1 MNNKNLPAGYFAL
14 LAVSLVALGLIGCSP
29 KGPKVYPI
37 SGTVTFNGKPVPDGD
52 IVLLTSGEVDE
63 PGKIKDGKFAFTARA
78 GNKRVKIMASRQE
91 GPVDPQMG
99 AAPLTQYIPAKY
111 SSEQTELTMEVKE
124 SGKNEFPFELK
135 D

>member
-1 MNNKNLPAGYFAL
+1 MNYKNLPGWYLGL
-14 LAVSLVALGLIGCSP
+14 LAISLVALSLIGCGP

-37 SGTVTFNGKPVPDGD
+37 SGTVSFNGKAVPDGD
-52 IVLLTSGEVDE
+52 IVLLTPGEVDE
-63 PGKIKDGKFAFTARA
+63 SGKIKDGKFAFTARA

-111 SSEQTELTMEVKE
+111 SSEQTELTMEVTE
-124 SGKNEFPFELK
+124 SGKNEFPFDLT